1 MCSTHLSGDAGIST
15 IYQYQSGVARLCH
28 LILSGRLATRENMT
42 RNLTN
47 SALIRTMVLL
57 LLAASVPSIGV
68 LGAAG
73 ASAAPAAGY
82 SSRVAGEHRATEAD
96 RARRSKKKWKKA
108 WIASWIAFAAVN
120 ILDAHSSTGH
130 IEANPLLRSADGT
143 FSARKAILV
152 KALLGGGL
160 FGAQLWMV
168 KSHPDQ
174 NYYKSFTFATT
185 GVAAGLGAIA
195 VRNYGLPSPVSAT
208 ASAATASA
216 ASPVLPEYLRRK

>member
-1 MCSTHLSGDAGIST
+1 MG
-15 IYQYQSGVARLCH
+15 QS
-28 LILSGRLATRENMT
+28 
-42 RNLTN
+42 
-47 SALIRTMVLL
+47 
-57 LLAASVPSIGV
+57 
-68 LGAAG
+68 
-73 ASAAPAAGY
+73 
-82 SSRVAGEHRATEAD
+82 
-96 RARRSKKKWKKA
+96 RR
-108 WIASWIAFAAVN
+108 F
-120 ILDAHSSTGH
+120 
-130 IEANPLLRSADGT
+130 P
-143 FSARKAILV
+143 

-208 ASAATASA
+208 PSAATAPA